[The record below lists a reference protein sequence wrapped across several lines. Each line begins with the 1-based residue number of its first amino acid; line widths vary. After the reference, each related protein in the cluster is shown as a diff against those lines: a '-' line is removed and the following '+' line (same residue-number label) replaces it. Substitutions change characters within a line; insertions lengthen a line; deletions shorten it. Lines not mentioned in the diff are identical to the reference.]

1 MLLVYGIVKMIEK
14 KFIRNGNS
22 WCISIPTSVLKI
34 LEIDP
39 EEDKIQL
46 TLQNNDILI
55 KKIKNDKK

>member
-1 MLLVYGIVKMIEK
+1 MIEK

-39 EEDKIQL
+39 EEDKVQL